1 MEIELI
7 LKIAAVGVLVSV
19 LNQILQRADKGEYTT
34 LTTLMG
40 VILVLLMV
48 LPQSS
53 ALFDA
58 VKDLVAF

>member
-34 LTTLMG
+34 MTTLMG

-48 LPQSS
+48 LPQIS